1 MGLDDLVVMILF
13 GIYTNDN
20 STSAA
25 KAAIENTLVIA
36 ALKCCANQNQVQPGF
51 FRELLGLGGVM
62 FRNVRGQL
70 AHEKFFHK
78 IGGSGGSD
86 PDRRVFEG

>member
-1 MGLDDLVVMILF
+1 MGLDDLAVMILF
-13 GIYTNDN
+13 GTYTLITAVN
-20 STSAA
+20 
-25 KAAIENTLVIA
+25 
-36 ALKCCANQNQVQPGF
+36 CCATQNQVQPGF
-51 FRELLGLGGVM
+51 FRKLLGLGGVM